1 MYYKKFE
8 RSEIYELIQRVR
20 AECTIRGG
28 GKKKS
33 HTRDYYYYYY

>member
-20 AECTIRGG
+20 AECTILGG
-28 GKKKS
+28 ASTVVVLCVVVVK
-33 HTRDYYYYYY
+33 T